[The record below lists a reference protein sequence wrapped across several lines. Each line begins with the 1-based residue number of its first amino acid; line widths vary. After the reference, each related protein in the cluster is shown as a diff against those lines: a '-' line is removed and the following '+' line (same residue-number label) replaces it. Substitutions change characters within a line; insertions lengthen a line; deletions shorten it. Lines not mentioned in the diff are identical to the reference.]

1 MSAVRGKSFKA
12 ITYDIADG
20 YVTVNPIFLKSLDN
34 DSLKGI
40 YHEIM
45 RTQAEIRREKFP
57 YNDTKAIRLR
67 NTRLHRLHSASIIIK
82 GFARERRITLI

>member
-1 MSAVRGKSFKA
+1 
-12 ITYDIADG
+12 
-20 YVTVNPIFLKSLDN
+20 
-34 DSLKGI
+34 
-40 YHEIM
+40 M